1 MPSFAYTAINA
12 QGVELGGELQ
22 APDLSAARDQLRGNG
37 LLAQWIQELTGP
49 AAVNKT
55 KRGFFDKKMK
65 PKSLQVFSRQ
75 FATMIEAGLSVV
87 TALVILEQQT
97 DDQALRVVI
106 DDIRENVE
114 TGSLLSEAMVKHP
127 DIFSRL
133 YISMVEA
140 GEAAGVLDTVLD
152 RVAIQIEKEQ
162 KIKRRVKGAMIYPMV
177 VLTFATLVMVG
188 MLMFLVPIFV
198 KIFDQ
203 LGGKLPTLT
212 QYVMYASNALR
223 GYWFIIFPVVI
234 AIIVGF
240 RKWKKTEPG
249 RQAWDRFKLR
259 VPAGIGSVVLKVAM
273 ARWSRTLST
282 LIASG
287 VDIMRALEIT
297 AQTTGNWVVEEET
310 AALRLRVQEGA
321 SIAQPLIDSSIF
333 PPMVAQMVK
342 IGEETGELE
351 KMLSK
356 VADFYEDEVDA
367 SIQALTSIIEPLM
380 MVGVGMM
387 VGVIIIS
394 MYLPMFKLLSLVK

>member
-1 MPSFAYTAINA
+1 MPSFSYSAINA
-12 QGVELGGELQ
+12 QGVESGGELQ
-22 APDLSAARDQLRGNG
+22 ASDLSAARDQLRVSG
-37 LLAQWIQELTGP
+37 LLAQWVQELTGP

-65 PKSLQVFSRQ
+65 AKSLQVFSRQ

-97 DDQALRVVI
+97 DDQALRAVI

-114 TGSLLSEAMVKHP
+114 TGSLLSEAMSKHP

-152 RVAIQIEKEQ
+152 RVAIQIEKEE

-177 VLTFATLVMVG
+177 VLTFASLVMVG

-223 GYWFIIFPVVI
+223 GYWFIIFPAVFAVI
-234 AIIVGF
+234 YGF
-240 RKWKKTEPG
+240 RKWKKTEAG
-249 RQAWDRFKLR
+249 RQGWDRFKLK
-259 VPAGIGSVVLKVAM
+259 VPAGIGAVVLKVAM

-333 PPMVAQMVK
+333 PPMVSQMVK